1 MLDYIRIACAVP
13 PVQLG
18 DVDRN
23 TRDIC
28 QRIAQAD
35 AQGCDIVVF
44 PELAMTGYTCQDLF
58 FQDALLGG
66 VKRGLQQSRSLIA
79 PKSIPQ

>member
-13 PVQLG
+13 AVKLA
-18 DVDRN
+18 DVAAN

-28 QRIAQAD
+28 QRIAEAD
-35 AQGCDIVVF
+35 SQDCDVLVF

-58 FQDALLGG
+58 FQ
-66 VKRGLQQSRSLIA
+66 
-79 PKSIPQ
+79 